1 LTGPMLL
8 YDALQEYEAAY
19 PDLDGVTILEPNLM
33 YPFSWT
39 DPRLGEDLN
48 LKFKS

>member
-1 LTGPMLL
+1 MLL